1 VEGVHVIWATHV
13 MLLDSKTPL
22 FKIALKVSH
31 CSLPSSQT
39 RVHKGVTTEM
49 R

>member
-13 MLLDSKTPL
+13 VLLGSKTL
-22 FKIALKVSH
+22 LSKIALKVSH
-31 CSLPSSQT
+31 CSLSSGQT
-39 RVHKGVTTEM
+39 RVHKGVTTDM

>member
-1 VEGVHVIWATHV
+1 VEGVHVIWTTHV

-31 CSLPSSQT
+31 YSLPGGQM
-39 RVHKGVTTEM
+39 RVHKEITTEM